1 MQSHTPNISSW
12 ILWAIIAL
20 ALVGFT
26 DSAFLLAK
34 RVSGAPIPCFITSGC
49 DTVSK
54 SPYSVL
60 FGIPLSAL
68 GVLFYLGTGFLALLY
83 MDTKNILIAKLIPVA
98 TTLGFLSSLYFI
110 YIQKFKIG
118 AFCIYCIIS
127 AITSFALL
135 GYSVALVY
143 ENKGKVL
150 ISRSIFTVVTIIYL
164 LSISYLVFS
173 GMSGYEPLGLFK

>member
-1 MQSHTPNISSW
+1 MQSRTPNW

-60 FGIPLSAL
+60 FGVPLAAW
-68 GVLFYLGTGFLALLY
+68 GVLFYLGIGFLALLY
-83 MDTKNILIAKLIPVA
+83 MDTKNLLIAKLIPIA
-98 TTLGFLSSLYFI
+98 TTLGFLSSAYFI
-110 YIQKFKIG
+110 YVQKFLIK
-118 AFCIYCIIS
+118 AFCIYCILSATIS
-127 AITSFALL
+127 TILFAL
-135 GYSVALVY
+135 G
-143 ENKGKVL
+143 
-150 ISRSIFTVVTIIYL
+150 IIIWRKL
-164 LSISYLVFS
+164 KTDITQLES
-173 GMSGYEPLGLFK
+173 

>member
-1 MQSHTPNISSW
+1 MQSRTPNW
-12 ILWAIIAL
+12 ILWTVIVL

-34 RVSGAPIPCFITSGC
+34 RMSGAPIPCFITSGC

-60 FGIPLSAL
+60 FGVPLSAL

-83 MDTKNILIAKLIPVA
+83 MDTKNLLVGKLIFVA
-98 TTLGFLSSLYFI
+98 TTLGFISSIYFI

-118 AFCIYCIIS
+118 AFCIYCILS
-127 AITSFALL
+127 AIVSAILFAL
-135 GYSVALVY
+135 G
-143 ENKGKVL
+143 
-150 ISRSIFTVVTIIYL
+150 IIIWRKL
-164 LSISYLVFS
+164 KSDASQLES
-173 GMSGYEPLGLFK
+173 

>member
-1 MQSHTPNISSW
+1 MQSRTLSY

-20 ALVGFT
+20 ALIGFT

-60 FGIPLSAL
+60 FGIPLSLL
-68 GVLFYLGTGFLALLY
+68 GVIFYLSIGFLALLY
-83 MDTKNILIAKLIPVA
+83 MDTKNILVGKLITIA
-98 TTLGFLSSLYFI
+98 TTLGFLSSAHFI

-118 AFCIYCIIS
+118 TFCIYCILSAVVSTVLFGLGIMVYKKLASLDKKVSIRKEKIS
-127 AITSFALL
+127 LKI
-135 GYSVALVY
+135 
-143 ENKGKVL
+143 
-150 ISRSIFTVVTIIYL
+150 
-164 LSISYLVFS
+164 
-173 GMSGYEPLGLFK
+173 GL

>member
-1 MQSHTPNISSW
+1 MQSQIRNIPNW
-12 ILWAIIAL
+12 ILWTVTAL

-34 RVSGAPIPCFITSGC
+34 RISGTPIPCFITSGC

-60 FGIPLSAL
+60 FGVPLAAW
-68 GVLFYLGTGFLALLY
+68 GVIFYLGIGFLAILY
-83 MDTKNILIAKLIPVA
+83 ADTKKALIGKLILVA

-118 AFCIYCIIS
+118 AFFIYCIVSAVIS
-127 AITSFALL
+127 ALLFAL
-135 GYSVALVY
+135 G
-143 ENKGKVL
+143 
-150 ISRSIFTVVTIIYL
+150 ITIWKKL
-164 LSISYLVFS
+164 
-173 GMSGYEPLGLFK
+173 KAN

>member
-1 MQSHTPNISSW
+1 MQSRIPSW
-12 ILWAIIAL
+12 ILWTVIAL

-68 GVLFYLGTGFLALLY
+68 GVLFYLSIGFLALLY
-83 MDTKNILIAKLIPVA
+83 MDTKNLLVAKLIPIA
-98 TTLGFLSSLYFI
+98 TTLGFLSSAYFI

-118 AFCIYCIIS
+118 AFCIYCILS
-127 AITSFALL
+127 AVVSTLLFAL
-135 GYSVALVY
+135 GVMIWEKS
-143 ENKGKVL
+143 K
-150 ISRSIFTVVTIIYL
+150 TD
-164 LSISYLVFS
+164 
-173 GMSGYEPLGLFK
+173 